1 MKGKKTDKESGLKI
15 IATNRKARYNFTL
28 GDKYEAGVQLVGSEV
43 KSLRNGQVDFK
54 DSYAVF
60 KGDELYLQ
68 ELHIAEYVFSNQFNH
83 ETIRS
88 RKLLLHRHELRS
100 IKGKMQ
106 QKGFTLVPTRI
117 YFKKGKVKVEIA
129 LAKGKRRYDKRED
142 IKKRDMKRDIEWEN
156 Y

>member
-28 GDKYEAGVQLVGSEV
+28 GDRYEAGVQLVGSEV

-60 KGDELYLQ
+60 NGNELYLE

-83 ETIRS
+83 DPIRA
-88 RKLLLHRHELRS
+88 RKLLLHRHELGS

-106 QKGFTLVPTRI
+106 QKGVTLVPTRI

-142 IKKRDMKRDIEWEN
+142 IKKRDMKRDIEREN

>member
-1 MKGKKTDKESGLKI
+1 MKGKKTDTESGLKI

-60 KGDELYLQ
+60 KGDELFLQ
-68 ELHIAEYVFSNQFNH
+68 ELHIAEYTFSNQFNH
-83 ETIRS
+83 DPIRS
-88 RKLLLHRHELRS
+88 RKLLLHRQELRS

-106 QKGFTLVPTRI
+106 QKGFTLVPIRL
-117 YFKKGKVKVEIA
+117 YFKKGKVKIEIA
-129 LAKGKRRYDKRED
+129 LAKGKRQYDKRED
-142 IKKRDMKRDIEWEN
+142 IKKRDMKRDIEREN